1 MNIIF
6 IGTSDIAVPSLEALI
21 QSEHNILAVVTQPDR
36 GSGRG
41 RSVKF
46 SPVKETAVN
55 AGIPVLQPEKIGEEA
70 VLDELEGLKPELF
83 IVISYAQKLPK
94 RLLEMA
100 KYGCINV
107 HPSLLPKYRGA
118 GPLIGPILN
127 GDDVTGV
134 TIMEMAEQLDA
145 GDILAQEEMALDPKE
160 TVATLEVKAAEKGA
174 EMLLKVIDGLAAGTI
189 VPQPQNEEEHSYVK
203 QISKE
208 EGRIDFSKSA
218 AEIERMIRALNPW
231 PTAYTYF
238 EGKTFKLWDA
248 DVIAEA
254 EQKEN
259 TGVTC
264 PHAKECHGEDGS
276 LRREEKPGTVIF
288 SGKNLLIV
296 KCGEGCLSL
305 KEVQMEGKKRM
316 AMADF
321 LRGKKIETGTVFG
334 E

>member
-1 MNIIF
+1 MNIVF
-6 IGTSDIAVPSLEALI
+6 IGTSDIAVPSLKALI
-21 QSEHNILAVVTQPDR
+21 ESEHKILAVVTQPDR

-55 AGIPVLQPEKIGEEA
+55 AGIMVLQPDMIGAEE
-70 VLDELEGLKPELF
+70 VLDELEQLNPDIF
-83 IVISYAQKLPK
+83 VVVSYAQKLPK
-94 RLLEMA
+94 RLLEMG
-100 KYGCINV
+100 KYGCINI

-127 GDDVTGV
+127 GDEVTGV

-145 GDILAQEEMALDPKE
+145 GDILAQEEFPLDPKE
-160 TVATLEVKAAEKGA
+160 TVSTLEEKAATKGA
-174 EMLLKVIDGLAAGTI
+174 EMLLKVMAGLEAGTI
-189 VPQPQNEEEHSYVK
+189 VPQPQKEAEHTYMK

-208 EGRIDFSKSA
+208 AGWIDFTKPA
-218 AEIERMIRALNPW
+218 VEIERMTRALNPW
-231 PTAYTYF
+231 PTAYTSF
-238 EGKTFKLWDA
+238 EGKTFKLWDV
-248 DVIAEA
+248 DVIPDSSEH
-254 EQKEN
+254 KD
-259 TGVTC
+259 TGVKC

-296 KCGEGCLSL
+296 KCGDGCLKL
-305 KEVQMEGKKRM
+305 NEVQMEGKKRM
-316 AMADF
+316 AIADF
-321 LRGKKIETGTVFG
+321 LRGKKIEVGTVLG